1 MFVFSW
7 KKVVWGSSYSLSSL
21 SKVNI
26 LILKKNSTIII
37 TLVHTTYIIRD
48 RLLILIHEQHFNA
61 VAGQG
66 WELSVH
72 FFLGNCYVNLSFSE
86 FQNQVYWPG
95 KCRHTR
101 SLTLVWSCSLWTY
114 THIYSKIEIQLKQ
127 GQQSWKAKKWKYNV
141 HIDSYVHT
149 STKTY
154 SNYVQHLSKYILLLS
169 IIGSIINRAD
179 PGVGALNPSLL
190 RSN

>member
-1 MFVFSW
+1 MFVFNW

-48 RLLILIHEQHFNA
+48 RLLILIHEQHFNV

-72 FFLGNCYVNLSFSE
+72 YFFFNCYVNLSFSE

-127 GQQSWKAKKWKYNV
+127 GQQSWKAKKIKN
-141 HIDSYVHT
+141 IM
-149 STKTY
+149 
-154 SNYVQHLSKYILLLS
+154 YIL
-169 IIGSIINRAD
+169 IHMYIQVRKHTATTYNTW
-179 PGVGALNPSLL
+179 VNTFCYFPSTAV
-190 RSN
+190 